1 MILGIFLSFS
11 LKAHNYYPAYHIG
24 PDFSNLK
31 VPALS
36 ENSLHGN
43 VLSFNAIICC
53 AKEARALMVL
63 DIECECNLSC
73 KIVKN
78 CRIIGLNRGKRTNS
92 VRGLYDK
99 KGPHSTVYLRGD
111 EKKCV

>member
-1 MILGIFLSFS
+1 MVALLVALQIWCLSKVRNRPASRKGDFGNFFLSFS
-11 LKAHNYYPAYHIG
+11 FKARNYYPAYHIG

-53 AKEARALMVL
+53 AKEARALIVA
-63 DIECECNLSC
+63 DI
-73 KIVKN
+73 K
-78 CRIIGLNRGKRTNS
+78 
-92 VRGLYDK
+92 
-99 KGPHSTVYLRGD
+99 
-111 EKKCV
+111 

>member
-1 MILGIFLSFS
+1 MVTLLIALQIWCLSKVRTRPAGRKVISFS
-11 LKAHNYYPAYHIG
+11 FKARNYYPAYHIG

-53 AKEARALMVL
+53 AKEARALIVV
-63 DIECECNLSC
+63 DIE
-73 KIVKN
+73 
-78 CRIIGLNRGKRTNS
+78 
-92 VRGLYDK
+92 
-99 KGPHSTVYLRGD
+99 
-111 EKKCV
+111 